1 MIKGENTG
9 SVRKIS
15 KMYSP
20 DLSTHRY
27 PVMSTH
33 RVFRMKFSGLY
44 PLYINKAEKKGKT
57 KADVDLL
64 LRWLTGYSDEDL
76 ERLAND
82 TTDLETFIREAP
94 NPNPH
99 RDLIKGVICGIR
111 VEEIEDPLM
120 RELRYMDKL
129 IDELA
134 RGKKMESILRKPS

>member
-1 MIKGENTG
+1 
-9 SVRKIS
+9 
-15 KMYSP
+15 
-20 DLSTHRY
+20 
-27 PVMSTH
+27 MSTH

-94 NPNPH
+94 HLNPH